1 MQHGECICAPPRP
14 ATISGGSVVT
24 KDVHLTGL
32 VMKDAYLPGLVT
44 HVQKQLSKSDD
55 LCSGPH
61 SQEFFVNCPHPV
73 PWGFK
78 VVSKQLLALRK
89 KNKEIKSIETEAV
102 GLNPQGTSQVR
113 FQTGPSPEREDRRK
127 KQPLQISRIN
137 KHRIVSVFVYI
148 CSLVPLPCEI
158 PWT

>member
-89 KNKEIKSIETEAV
+89 KNK
-102 GLNPQGTSQVR
+102 
-113 FQTGPSPEREDRRK
+113 
-127 KQPLQISRIN
+127 
-137 KHRIVSVFVYI
+137 
-148 CSLVPLPCEI
+148 
-158 PWT
+158 